1 MSRVDTANIVKR
13 GVRPLVTI
21 CEGHQLCFQQPH
33 KSCVSNDAN
42 LLQRYALKWKI
53 IQPKIAEKDM
63 SKNKQE
69 KEVGSR
75 CFPTSAHNAR
85 PAMPGVSGNFG
96 IQRVNIRWDHYC
108 EGSGI
113 QGSNPSNMAVLCG
126 NPWVSNCL

>member
-1 MSRVDTANIVKR
+1 MLDSLGQVSRVDTANIVKR

-42 LLQRYALKWKI
+42 SLQRYALKWKI

-69 KEVGSR
+69 KARRQNGAFAVHTVRQSRAGGLETTGFFGS
-75 CFPTSAHNAR
+75 SKAR
-85 PAMPGVSGNFG
+85 
-96 IQRVNIRWDHYC
+96 
-108 EGSGI
+108 
-113 QGSNPSNMAVLCG
+113 
-126 NPWVSNCL
+126 

>member
-1 MSRVDTANIVKR
+1 MLDSLGQVSRVDTANIVKR

-69 KEVGSR
+69 KARRQERRLCS
-75 CFPTSAHNAR
+75 SHR
-85 PAMPGVSGNFG
+85 PAEPGGRARNYGLFRDLLG
-96 IQRVNIRWDHYC
+96 
-108 EGSGI
+108 
-113 QGSNPSNMAVLCG
+113 AVR
-126 NPWVSNCL
+126 